1 MKTVNLR
8 ELLTAAVDGELTPA
22 ERRAVDRALR
32 ESEPARAML
41 AKLQSDKARMKALPR
56 ISAPVDLAENVLCMI
71 QDRAM
76 TPTPLPPTTR
86 TPRKFNWSMLPIWV
100 NVATAAAIL
109 VVVSL
114 GSYSYFAASQNYFA
128 NREHPQV
135 AKVPDLK
142 LPNYDDPTKAP
153 DPKVIEVVRPIP
165 EVVVQK
171 PREVGPEIGPSPRD
185 VTDII
190 TGPRPLGGPTPEIEA
205 VQLDKI
211 RVSSLFV
218 LSDLSTDETVRKKLV
233 NEMKKD
239 ELIRLDLF
247 CGTTQKA
254 LDRVLVGLKA
264 RGLIV
269 VTDSFA
275 ADRLKKSISTEIVIF
290 TETLTPDEVAQFLAN
305 LGAEDSKTPAPEFTM
320 LVAAPFLPADL
331 DKLGKLLGVPNV
343 LPKPAVGKKAI
354 DISKPLPEGTAN
366 HVASSLTKMRTG
378 SPGSTKTESMAIV
391 AAYSPMNAY
400 PANSKEIKQ
409 FLDRRGERKPEA
421 KPLMLVL
428 RTIK

>member
-1 MKTVNLR
+1 MKTVSLR
-8 ELLTAAVDGELTPA
+8 ELLTVAVDGELTPA

-32 ESEPARAML
+32 ESESARTL
-41 AKLQSDKARMKALPR
+41 FAKLQADKARIKSLPR
-56 ISAPVDLAENVLCMI
+56 VAAPCDLAGNVLTII

-76 TPTPLPPTTR
+76 NPTPLPPVGR
-86 TPRKFNWSMLPIWV
+86 AVRKFNWSMLPIWF
-100 NVATAAAIL
+100 NVATAVAIL

-114 GSYSYFAASQNYFA
+114 GSYSYFAASQNYFV
-128 NREHPQV
+128 NREQAQV

-142 LPNYDDPTKAP
+142 LPNYDDPTKVLE
-153 DPKVIEVVRPIP
+153 PKIVEVVRPIP
-165 EVVVQK
+165 ETLVQK
-171 PREVGPEIGPSPRD
+171 PREIGIEFGPSPRD
-185 VTDII
+185 VTDLLA
-190 TGPRPLGGPTPEIEA
+190 GPIGEPTPEIEA

-211 RVSSLFV
+211 RVSSLFA
-218 LSDLSTDETVRKKLV
+218 LSDLSTDEVARKKLV
-233 NEMKKD
+233 AEMKKD

-254 LDRVLVGLKA
+254 LDRVLLGLKA
-264 RGLIV
+264 RGINV

-275 ADRLKKSISTEIVIF
+275 ADRLKKSASTEIVIF
-290 TETLTPDEVAQFLAN
+290 TETLTPEEVAQFLAN
-305 LGAEDSKTPAPEFTM
+305 LGAEDSKSSTPEFTM

-354 DISKPLPEGTAN
+354 DIRKPLPEGTAN
-366 HVASSLTKMRTG
+366 QVAASLAKMRTG
-378 SPGSTKTESMAIV
+378 SPTVPKSEKMAIV
-391 AAYSPMNAY
+391 VAYAPMNAY

-409 FLDRRGERKPEA
+409 FLDRRGERKPDA